1 MLCASQVLSIKHA
14 LRKTVLS
21 KICLP
26 NKKVKIIQKI
36 LHLASVTIELF
47 LDKKGI
53 KVKCNYFY
61 TACFLGVFSSQCI
74 AAFDPPVTYVA
85 GANPM
90 VGATADLNN
99 DGSADMVSANYSDT
113 SVSVFLNNG
122 DGSFAAK
129 IDYASGDALEG
140 TQVVATGD
148 MDSDG
153 DTDLI
158 VSNFDGRT
166 IKILWNNGDATFTA
180 PTLVVST
187 TVNPGQLVTADFNAD
202 GHQDFAFAS
211 DTMFVYLN
219 DGLGGFSLSDSHFI
233 SVWTWNTVAE
243 DLNGDGSIDLAVPDV
258 AGENIQVLM
267 NNGNGTF
274 TAPVSYP
281 TPSPKPL
288 AVVDLNQD
296 ASPDMVIGSYLND
309 TMTVFMNDG
318 EGNFTQGGVYPVS
331 IGDGGVGVV
340 AMDYSEHTVLRN
352 NCIQNIVSV
361 VMNNGDGT
369 LGEVVQYTVNSPLW
383 PASGDFNNDGV
394 DDLMVT
400 QWADNLVSVFMNQP
414 VFVDLKLKVKRAEV
428 EKNKSEVEFR
438 ASFSMDSLP
447 DPSDEVNARFGG
459 VDLGT
464 VVFSEFKQI
473 RPNVYRYRDA
483 KLEIKLNFNRNVIVV
498 ERESVDLSLVDLA
511 SVDVQVTIGNSLGAD
526 NISLKVNRYGDYVYR
541 VGNNPCSTNC

>member
-1 MLCASQVLSIKHA
+1 MK
-14 LRKTVLS
+14 R
-21 KICLP
+21 
-26 NKKVKIIQKI
+26 
-36 LHLASVTIELF
+36 
-47 LDKKGI
+47 
-53 KVKCNYFY
+53 NYFY
-61 TACFLGVFSSQCI
+61 TACFLGAFSSQCV
-74 AAFDPPVTYVA
+74 AAFDAPVTYA
-85 GANPM
+85 TGANPT

-99 DGSADMVSANYSDT
+99 DGNEDMVSANYIDT

-129 IDYASGDALEG
+129 VDYASGDALEG
-140 TQVVATGD
+140 TQVVSTGD

-153 DTDLI
+153 DIDLV

-180 PTLVVST
+180 PSLIVST
-187 TVNPGQLVTADFNAD
+187 VVNPGQLVNADFNAD

-219 DGLGGFSLSDSHFI
+219 DGSGGFSLSDSHII
-233 SVWTWNTVAE
+233 SPWTWNTVAE

-258 AGENIQVLM
+258 AGETIQVLM

-318 EGNFTQGGVYPVS
+318 AGNFTQGGVYPVL

-340 AMDYSEHTVLRN
+340 TLDFNQDGLSDLAVTDVF
-352 NCIQNIVSV
+352 QNILSI

-369 LGEVVQYTVNSPLW
+369 LGEVAQYTLTSPLW
-383 PASGDFNNDGV
+383 PASGDFNNDGT

-400 QWADNLVSVFMNQP
+400 QYFDNLVSVYMNQP
-414 VFVDLKLKVKRAEV
+414 VFVDLQLKVKRAEV
-428 EKNKSEVEFR
+428 DKNKQEVEFR
-438 ASFSMDSLP
+438 ASFGMDSVP
-447 DPSDEVNARFGG
+447 GPGDEVNAVFGG
-459 VDLGT
+459 VDLGS
-464 VVFSEFKQI
+464 VNFSKFKQV

-483 KLEIKLNFNRNVIVV
+483 QLEIKLNFNRNVIRV
-498 ERESVDLSLVDLA
+498 EREGVDLSQVDLG
-511 SVDVQVTIGNSLGAD
+511 SVDIQVAIGNSLGID
-526 NISLKVNRYGDYVYR
+526 NVSFKVNRDGEYVYR
-541 VGNNPCSTNC
+541 AGNNPCSAGCL